1 MPDEKM
7 KYPLLEFKYDKKPYA
22 ELLTLNPH
30 PGFMDRVSIVTEDYE
45 HDDFGRLPGD
55 DKNALGHAAGVLL
68 KLHKHWLSP
77 SEERDRPVRTK
88 KGSRT
93 KWSSLLSFLAD
104 LENDFQNYCACLKHG
119 VGNKADLYALTETLL
134 YYG

>member
-7 KYPLLEFKYDKKPYA
+7 KYPLLEFKYDKKPYE

-68 KLHKHWLSP
+68 KLHKHCFG
-77 SEERDRPVRTK
+77 R
-88 KGSRT
+88 KGSTCTNQKR
-93 KWSSLLSFLAD
+93 
-104 LENDFQNYCACLKHG
+104 
-119 VGNKADLYALTETLL
+119 LTHKMVQPLIIFS
-134 YYG
+134 

>member
-7 KYPLLEFKYDKKPYA
+7 KYPLLEFEYDKKPYE

-55 DKNALGHAAGVLL
+55 DKNALGHAAGVLWKIQKYGRKQNHPNEKTL
-68 KLHKHWLSP
+68 TYKKA
-77 SEERDRPVRTK
+77 RPVVIRK
-88 KGSRT
+88 RLGK
-93 KWSSLLSFLAD
+93 
-104 LENDFQNYCACLKHG
+104 
-119 VGNKADLYALTETLL
+119 
-134 YYG
+134 